1 MQDPRNALN
10 RSRTGKNLFFKFICP
25 DLRMEL
31 NGCRQRLLFTGQLIQ
46 RKCGLCSQGRDE
58 DDEEG
63 ILEYNLS
70 SSNEDSEEQSLGN
83 DNDKGVRQ

>member
-10 RSRTGKNLFFKFICP
+10 WSRTGKNLFFKFICP

-46 RKCGLCSQGRDE
+46 RKCSLCSQGRDE